1 MKTMPISK
9 EKLKEVILETI
20 EERGNNITCDH
31 LMAIGDY
38 HEKTM
43 TEIAYAV
50 KELRESGEIGDEI
63 LNLRCIE
70 LD

>member
-1 MKTMPISK
+1 MKTQPIDK
-9 EKLKEVILETI
+9 ETLKRVLLETI
-20 EERGNNITCDH
+20 AERGHNITCDH

-38 HEKTM
+38 HEKTL

-50 KELRESGEIGDEI
+50 KEMREDGIISKNI